1 MKMCIRDRITSI
13 QSTDAAAA
21 MTKELSDNGYITE
34 KEKAIFCAFQFSGA
48 SVITNFF
55 ASGAALF
62 PFIGDLAIW
71 KPLVL
76 IIVLKFVGANAMRF
90 WVNKMDK
97 KEEA

>member
-1 MKMCIRDRITSI
+1 M
-13 QSTDAAAA
+13 
-21 MTKELSDNGYITE
+21 
-34 KEKAIFCAFQFSGA
+34 
-48 SVITNFF
+48 TNFF

-97 KEEA
+97 KEEAYTYGSKDREEGKYY